1 MAHGFFRVAAA
12 APTVRIADPPRNAE
26 AILKEIEAA
35 DKLGVQFLLFPEAV
49 LTGATCGDLFFQQPL
64 LNAAEEALRKLIKA
78 SEGMRTV
85 VCAGLPLALGGRL
98 YNAAAVFG
106 GGRLYGLCGER
117 NPRSV
122 GDIDRSRYFSS
133 APEEPQTVSVAGF
146 SVPFGSRL
154 IFDLKVD
161 DETFPMTI
169 VFGDDPQ
176 PTAGALL
183 LARPFA
189 AAEIAGAAEFR
200 RSVAVAESGLTHSVC
215 VYAGSGRGES
225 TGEAV
230 FGGACLIAE
239 NGRIL
244 QERRPFDG
252 GALTAA
258 DADFQRLTADRRKN
272 RPRSAETAAL
282 RIPVE
287 CQPRRAGTLMRRV
300 SPYPFVPADKDE
312 RARRC
317 RLILRLQTEG
327 LAQRLRQTR
336 IGSVVLGLSGGLDS
350 TLALLAAVSAFDLLR
365 LPKTNIVCLTMPG
378 FGTTDRT
385 KNNAFALAQAA
396 GVSLKEIPIREA
408 TALHFRDIGHDPAVT
423 DSVYENAQARERTQ
437 ILMDTANGLN
447 ALVLGTGDLSEAA
460 LGWATFNGD
469 HMAMYG
475 VNASIP
481 KTLMRELVRFSAESL
496 QTENP
501 QLAQLLGDV
510 LETPVSPELLPP
522 EDGQIVQ
529 KTEDLVGPYELHD
542 FFLYYTVRFGFSPE
556 KILTLAQA
564 AFTEEN
570 GCPRAPAE
578 IRRWLETFVRRF
590 FSQQFKRNCS
600 PEAPRVGSVSLSPRG
615 GWLMPSDAEAAVWL
629 DGIGKIDANA

>member
-1 MAHGFFRVAAA
+1 
-12 APTVRIADPPRNAE
+12 
-26 AILKEIEAA
+26 
-35 DKLGVQFLLFPEAV
+35 
-49 LTGATCGDLFFQQPL
+49 
-64 LNAAEEALRKLIKA
+64 
-78 SEGMRTV
+78 MR
-85 VCAGLPLALGGRL
+85 
-98 YNAAAVFG
+98 F
-106 GGRLYGLCGER
+106 
-117 NPRSV
+117 
-122 GDIDRSRYFSS
+122 
-133 APEEPQTVSVAGF
+133 
-146 SVPFGSRL
+146 
-154 IFDLKVD
+154 
-161 DETFPMTI
+161 
-169 VFGDDPQ
+169 
-176 PTAGALL
+176 
-183 LARPFA
+183 
-189 AAEIAGAAEFR
+189 
-200 RSVAVAESGLTHSVC
+200 
-215 VYAGSGRGES
+215 YAGSGRGES

-244 QERRPFDG
+244 RERRPFDG

-287 CQPRRAGTLMRRV
+287 CQPHRDGTLLRRV

-312 RARRC
+312 RERRC
-317 RLILRLQTEG
+317 RLILRLQAEG

-336 IGSVVLGLSGGLDS
+336 IRRIVVGLSGGLDS

-378 FGTTDRT
+378 FGTTDHT

-408 TALHFRDIGHDPAVT
+408 TALHFKDIGHDPSVT
-423 DSVYENAQARERTQ
+423 DAVYENAQARERTQ
-437 ILMDTANGLN
+437 VLMDTANGLN

-501 QLAQLLGDV
+501 QLAQLLTDV
-510 LETPVSPELLPP
+510 LNTPVSPELLPP
-522 EDGQIVQ
+522 KDGKIVQ
-529 KTEDLVGPYELHD
+529 ETETLVGPYELHD

-556 KILTLAQA
+556 KIFTLAQA

-570 GCPRAPAE
+570 GCPRKPVE
-578 IRRWLETFVRRF
+578 IRRWLEIFVRRF